1 MQQVNADG
9 NVTNSA
15 NSQIHGFMSDDKK
28 TIVTTDDGSSAG
40 GGIYVI
46 QITGRTHNAGPLS
59 DGVASAHLLA
69 VGAAPAPF
77 WLRYISTATSN
88 GIMTLSDWVS
98 NNLAVTAP
106 GVTFTGTISALVF

>member
-1 MQQVNADG
+1 MPQVDADG

-15 NSQIHGFMSDDKK
+15 NSHIHGFMSDDKK
-28 TIVTTDDGSSAG
+28 TIVATDDGSSAG

-46 QITGRTHNAGPLS
+46 QITGRSYTAGPLS

-98 NNLAVTAP
+98 NNPAVTAP
-106 GVTFTGTISALVF
+106 GVTFKGTISALVF